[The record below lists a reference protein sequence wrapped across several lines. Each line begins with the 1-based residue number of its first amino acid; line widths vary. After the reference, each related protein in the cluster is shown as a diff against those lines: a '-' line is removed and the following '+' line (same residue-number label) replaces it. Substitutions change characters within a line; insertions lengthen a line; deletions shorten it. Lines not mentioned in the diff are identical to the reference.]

1 VSAGRAAAPP
11 VHEIPAEVPGKSRT
25 ALFSVLAAVGLA
37 LAKLIVGLMTG
48 SLALL
53 ADAIHS
59 GIDTLASAITLYA
72 VRVAD
77 RPADAD
83 HPYGHG
89 RAENLGALAE
99 TILLSVMGALV
110 LAAAYRR
117 IVLNPDPP
125 AVSAWVIAL
134 VMVAI
139 VVDYWRVR
147 ALRRAAAHH
156 HSAALEANAA
166 HFENDLI
173 SSCLVLLALG
183 TVYFGPGIGIPAAVT
198 DRADAFGAVI
208 VALLAFRIAL
218 KLGSKSVHALMDAV
232 PTEVSDRLGDTVEGV
247 DGVMPGS
254 SRVRS
259 RFLGE
264 TPYID
269 VALAVQPTASIQEAH
284 AVTEAVEA
292 AIRQDHPQADI
303 VVHVRPGPLSAE
315 AHVAAVRAVAN
326 RMTVSVHNVQVL
338 LLSDGLQVDLDL
350 ELPAGISLRE
360 AHECSERLERALHES
375 MPEVRSIGIHLEPRV
390 GRTIPAARHPEM
402 AARVRAELAT
412 VLDTQRIGGVDV
424 ALTDQGS
431 MVSIRVRFDAEAS
444 LEAVHD
450 EMAEIEAAV
459 QARIPGLA
467 RVRIDPEPE

>member
-1 VSAGRAAAPP
+1 
-11 VHEIPAEVPGKSRT
+11 VPGKSRT

-37 LAKLIVGLMTG
+37 LAKLIVGLVTG

-125 AVSAWVIAL
+125 EVSAWVIAL
-134 VMVAI
+134 VTGGLLGVGG
-139 VVDYWRVR
+139 
-147 ALRRAAAHH
+147 LPAAHH

-183 TVYFGPGIGIPAAVT
+183 TVYFGPGIGVPAAIT
-198 DRADAFGAVI
+198 DRADAFGAMI

-232 PTEVSDRLGDTVEGV
+232 PTEVSDRLGDAVEGV

-292 AIRQDHPQADI
+292 AIRQDHPLADI

-360 AHECSERLERALHES
+360 AHECSERLEHALHES

-412 VLDTQRIGGVDV
+412 VLDARRIGGVDV

-431 MVSIRVRFDAEAS
+431 MVSIRVRFDADAS

-459 QARIPGLA
+459 QARIRGLA